1 MTSTPTSREQ
11 ETSMPTATSTFRGR
25 ILSPET
31 AVRFILAGDA
41 RVTFLNEATGTRFTY
56 RVTAPKVDTARG
68 GRVTDLTSPMR
79 FVALADNESTFAYLG
94 FIRAGTDFQWGRKS
108 RVREDAPSVQ
118 AFYSVWE
125 TLRGEGG
132 AIPAGVSIWHEGH
145 CGRCGRTLTVPASIA
160 SGFGPDCAALL
171 GIDQEAERVSVSA
184 VVDPA
189 SLAGPASAGCCMAA
203 VAGDDCTCA
212 LDAPAVAIAGASD
225 VEVRAPLANW
235 PVTAAP
241 VAPPVRPCWKCGG
254 TGRFITRYGRD
265 FGPCFACQGGGR

>member
-1 MTSTPTSREQ
+1 MPGYLGYRGYMQHLTATQTPVNREMT
-11 ETSMPTATSTFRGR
+11 MPNATSTFRGR
-25 ILSPET
+25 ILNPET

-41 RVTFLNEATGTRFTY
+41 RVTFLNEATGNRFTY

-94 FIRAGTDFQWGRKS
+94 FIRGGADFQWGRKS
-108 RVREDAPSVQ
+108 RVREDAPSVEV
-118 AFYSVWE
+118 FYFIWE
-125 TLRGEGG
+125 SLRGEHGT
-132 AIPAGVSIWHEGH
+132 IPAGVSIWHEGH

-184 VVDPA
+184 VVDPVA
-189 SLAGPASAGCCMAA
+189 LAGPAPAGCCAAA

-212 LDAPAVAIAGASD
+212 LDAATRASHPETCECAACSHDPLSAPWTATVAASLNGLD
-225 VEVRAPLANW
+225 YASQRRN
-235 PVTAAP
+235 
-241 VAPPVRPCWKCGG
+241 
-254 TGRFITRYGRD
+254 D
-265 FGPCFACQGGGR
+265 